1 MRKEYA
7 SYNHYGYRNLTII
20 IDTDKKH
27 VALYHGCTAPIS
39 KPDKKTSSK
48 FIREQFETLTA
59 AGFTSEVFYTRG
71 LYYE

>member
-7 SYNHYGYRNLTII
+7 SYNRYGYRNLTII

-59 AGFTSEVFYTRG
+59 AGFTSAVF
-71 LYYE
+71 